1 MTLDSSAILA
11 ILLREKESAEL
22 LRLLQAAPTVRVGAP
37 TLVETTIVLD
47 KRMGEDS
54 LPLLE
59 RFLEAFQ
66 VLVVDFTASDWRLA
80 VGAYRRYGKGNHPAG
95 LNLGDCFSYAT
106 AAGVDET
113 LLYIGNDF
121 SQTDRAR

>member
-47 KRMGEDS
+47 KRLGADC

-59 RFLEAFQ
+59 RFLVAFQ
-66 VLVVDFTASDWRLA
+66 VVVVDFTSSDWRLA
-80 VGAYRRYGKGNHPAG
+80 VQVYRRYGKGNHPAG

-106 AAGVDET
+106 ASAEGES

-121 SQTDRAR
+121 RQTDLAR